1 MRAQGPNTRLQAGDA
16 SDAKEANGMHL
27 RTITMIGAAL
37 FTGAQ
42 LLIRR
47 AEAHPVIQAH
57 AVPFGAIA
65 EQTAVPAAQ
74 GFDVAS
80 LRIGQDEASALAALK
95 AQGYSVTTV
104 TLSHRWQVEAP
115 RSLRIQAVKH
125 DTTAPVLQDGV
136 IVWLSYPPDKSRVLG
151 IYRSLEYGRKGAPT
165 LISFMNA
172 AKAKA
177 GFEVSRQLPNV
188 YVGAYEGEQ
197 LIRWRPDGKRISA
210 LGKLFSNLSRD
221 GARDPCVAPFAVA
234 PGYASPVDEL
244 DYARMSTVA
253 FYPDRAK
260 RDDVFGLYDAFFAPS
275 PTCGTTFTSF
285 IRQDRPGF
293 AQEVRLLLAD
303 QSAMHRNA
311 AAYHRWWRERSAED
325 RRRRT
330 INAGRPDV

>member
-1 MRAQGPNTRLQAGDA
+1 MRLC
-16 SDAKEANGMHL
+16 M
-27 RTITMIGAAL
+27 IIMIGAVVL
-37 FTGAQ
+37 PGAQ
-42 LLIRR
+42 MLVR
-47 AEAHPVIQAH
+47 AAKAHPANRAH
-57 AVPFGAIA
+57 AVPSGAVA
-65 EQTAVPAAQ
+65 EQAAASVAQ
-74 GFDVAS
+74 AFDVAG
-80 LRIGQDEASALAALK
+80 LRIGQDEASALAALR

-115 RSLRIQAVKH
+115 RSLRIQAVKR
-125 DTTAPVLQDGV
+125 DTTAPVLHDGV
-136 IVWLSYPPDKSRVLG
+136 IVWLSYPPDSSRVLG
-151 IYRSLEYGRKGAPT
+151 IYRSLEYGREGAPT

-210 LGKLFSNLSRD
+210 LGKLFSNLPRD
-221 GARDPCVAPFAVA
+221 GARDPCVAPFAVP
-234 PGYASPVDEL
+234 PGYASLVDEL
-244 DYARMSTVA
+244 DYARMSTAV
-253 FYPDRAK
+253 FYPDQAK
-260 RDDVFGLYDAFFAPS
+260 RDDVFGLYEGFFAPS

-325 RRRRT
+325 QRRRT
-330 INAGRPDV
+330 TNAVRPDV